1 MHTIDARCISTTRDT
16 SSTFDP
22 RTYRWEGTLNVPP
35 KDFWVFFETM
45 LNHKLFS
52 LVAFH
57 SFLRPILEKLDLRRL
72 QDMA

>member
-1 MHTIDARCISTTRDT
+1 M
-16 SSTFDP
+16 
-22 RTYRWEGTLNVPP
+22 GGNVECSPER
-35 KDFWVFFETM
+35 FLGFFETM